1 MIGVGVPAHNEQDN
15 LGACLAA
22 LLEAACHPALQDE
35 AVAVHVVLDLCT
47 DGSEKT
53 VRRFAKRFRAARVAL
68 SWSHSDAGQVGAARA
83 LGAAAL
89 LDAGARWL
97 AFTDADTRVSPQWLA
112 AQLALDV
119 DVVCGS
125 VAVDDWSPHGV
136 DADMLREHFAR
147 TYHDRDG
154 HRHIHGANLGVAA
167 SAYLGAGGFSRV
179 ACHEDVLLVKAL
191 EHFGAR
197 FAWSA
202 QPRVFTSARK
212 DARARGGFGDTILA
226 VVAESIRARLPDA
239 DDARSAGGCPQLAA
253 GAA

>member
-1 MIGVGVPAHNEQDN
+1 MIGVGVPAHNEQDS
-15 LGACLAA
+15 LDACLAA
-22 LLEAACHPALQDE
+22 LLQAARHPALQGE
-35 AVAVHVVLDLCT
+35 AVAVHVVLDVCT
-47 DGSEKT
+47 DGSEAV
-53 VRRFAKRFRAARVAL
+53 VRAHLGRFRAATVAL

-89 LDAGARWL
+89 LEAGARWL

-136 DADMLREHFAR
+136 DADLLREHFAR

-167 SAYLGAGGFSRV
+167 SAYLGAGGFARV

-202 QPRVFTSARK
+202 QPRVFTSSRK

-226 VVAESIRARLPDA
+226 VVAESLRARLA
-239 DDARSAGGCPQLAA
+239 DGGGDEGLA
-253 GAA
+253 GACRA